1 MKKSFHDRL
10 RHDIP
15 IAIQNEVG
23 SGAGGMGKKTPYQ
36 FFRCNFY
43 KRRN

>member
-23 SGAGGMGKKTPYQ
+23 SGARGHG
-36 FFRCNFY
+36 
-43 KRRN
+43 